1 MQSVTAALI
10 GISHCCL
17 TCATTGVT
25 SCCWSIEYIWLH
37 STTANSVLSTLQNA
51 AVCAPSIAIVFG
63 LYPSD
68 VVTLGQALI
77 NACTEECGEIYAG
90 FLEDVCHDRF
100 STDSLKI
107 ACTPT
112 GGSAA
117 VGEFCR
123 FALTDSIDISN
134 INALQSCYD
143 YTTEVPCP
151 EDCRSA
157 IHFLKIQIG
166 CCYQHI
172 YNNTDYFDHL
182 QFLYWIFY
190 PR

>member
-10 GISHCCL
+10 VL
-17 TCATTGVT
+17 VT
-25 SCCWSIEYIWLH
+25 VVSLVLPQESPVAVDPLNTSGCTQQQQI
-37 STTANSVLSTLQNA
+37 AFLSTLQNA

-123 FALTDSIDISN
+123 FALADSIDISN

-143 YTTEVPCP
+143 YTAEVPCP